1 MRRMNVKKHKI
12 FESGSTGSHMS
23 RRKFIASTGLVA
35 AGGILT
41 SGAIASVSRETE
53 TASTTP
59 PPLPWPWVKLDP
71 QEAGERAFRNYH
83 EKGG

>member
-1 MRRMNVKKHKI
+1 MKKHKT
-12 FESGSTGSHMS
+12 FESASSGNNMS

-35 AGGILT
+35 ASGILT
-41 SGAIASVSRETE
+41 SSAIASVSMKNEA
-53 TASTTP
+53 ASTTA

>member
-1 MRRMNVKKHKI
+1 MKKYKT
-12 FESGSTGSHMS
+12 FEPVSSGNNMS

-41 SGAIASVSRETE
+41 SSAMAAVPMKTKGESKIA
-53 TASTTP
+53 

-71 QEAGERAFRNYH
+71 QVAGERSFKNYH